1 MSEAV
6 EVVREPVPSPNGKVP
21 VKMLKSFHSGNAWT
35 GDVLGFPPDD
45 AAQLVKQ
52 GAAQYVKPVVEAA
65 KK

>member
-6 EVVREPVPSPNGKVP
+6 EVVKEPAPSPNGKVP
-21 VKMLKSFHSGNAWT
+21 VKMLKPYHSGNAWA
-35 GDVLGFPPDD
+35 GDVLGFPPED

-52 GAAQYVKPVVEAA
+52 GAAQYVKPVEAA